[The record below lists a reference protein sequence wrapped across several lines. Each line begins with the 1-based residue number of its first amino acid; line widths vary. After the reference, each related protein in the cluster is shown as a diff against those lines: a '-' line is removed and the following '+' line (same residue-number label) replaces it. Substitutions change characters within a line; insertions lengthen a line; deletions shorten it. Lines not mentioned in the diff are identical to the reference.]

1 MPLPPDRDHRTPV
14 ATAAA
19 MTRRYR
25 ESVPA
30 GTFRAGYFH
39 AGAYTSLL
47 NQRGCR
53 GIRIY
58 LGRHE
63 DGQLNLILVGVDR
76 DGRDMLPG
84 RRDTASQLPKGMA
97 SATLETASDEGDGG
111 EAMQDSFPCPPLCD
125 DGSALN
131 GDE

>member
-1 MPLPPDRDHRTPV
+1 MPLAPARDHRFPV
-14 ATAAA
+14 ADAIA
-19 MTRRYR
+19 MTKRYR
-25 ESVPA
+25 ESVPK

-39 AGAYTSLL
+39 TEAFTTLL

-63 DGQLNLILVGVDR
+63 DGTLNLIMVGVNR
-76 DGRDMLPG
+76 HGNDMVRTTVTSGDVVAL
-84 RRDTASQLPKGMA
+84 S
-97 SATLETASDEGDGG
+97 EGDDDGG
-111 EAMQDSFPCPPLCD
+111 EVMQDSFPCPTLCP
-125 DGSALN
+125 DGSPLG

>member
-14 ATAAA
+14 DEAKA

-25 ESVPA
+25 DSVPK

-39 AGAYTSLL
+39 MGAFMSLL

-63 DGQLNLILVGVDR
+63 NGSLNLIMVGVDGR
-76 DGRDMLPG
+76 GRDMLPG
-84 RRDTASQLPKGMA
+84 RRDARRSDPMPMGGGAMA
-97 SATLETASDEGDGG
+97 SAEGGDEGG
-111 EAMQDSFPCPPLCD
+111 EAMQDSFPCPTLCD
-125 DGSALN
+125 DDSPLN
-131 GDE
+131 GDD

>member
-14 ATAAA
+14 PTAAA

-30 GTFRAGYFH
+30 DTFRAGFFH
-39 AGAYTSLL
+39 AGAFTSLL

-76 DGRDMLPG
+76 YGRDMLPG
-84 RRDTASQLPKGMA
+84 RRDSATPLPKGMER
-97 SATLETASDEGDGG
+97 ATMEATSGGDEGG

-125 DGSALN
+125 DDSPLN
-131 GDE
+131 GDD

>member
-25 ESVPA
+25 ESVPP

-39 AGAYTSLL
+39 AGAFTSLL

-76 DGRDMLPG
+76 YGRDMLPG
-84 RRDTASQLPKGMA
+84 RRTVAVPDTMA
-97 SATLETASDEGDGG
+97 MRSATADTTSTGDEGG
-111 EAMQDSFPCPPLCD
+111 EAMQDSFPCPTLCD
-125 DGSALN
+125 DESPLN

>member
-25 ESVPA
+25 ESVPV
-30 GTFRAGYFH
+30 GTFRAGFFH
-39 AGAYTSLL
+39 AGAFQSLL

-76 DGRDMLPG
+76 EGRDMLPG
-84 RRDTASQLPKGMA
+84 RRPSRTATSSDP
-97 SATLETASDEGDGG
+97 ERTAMSTTEDGGG
-111 EAMQDSFPCPPLCD
+111 EAMQDSFPCPTLCD

-131 GDE
+131 SDE